1 MNPALRLLAVAALL
15 AAPAAAHEE
24 TAPAHTFVLPADI
37 QWGPPPPALPP
48 GSKIAV
54 LKGDPGEEGPF
65 TLRAWLPAGYVV
77 KPHWH
82 PTSESVTVISG
93 EGFMGMGDTLDQAQ
107 GHALPAGSFA
117 YVPAAAHHSF
127 WVETETVIQ
136 VQGMGPFMI
145 FYLNP
150 ADDPR
155 NAPAP

>member
-1 MNPALRLLAVAALL
+1 MTKLLRLLAVAAAVATPL
-15 AAPAAAHEE
+15 AAQEAAP
-24 TAPAHTFVLPADI
+24 PAHIFVSPADL
-37 QWGPPPPALPP
+37 QWGPAPPALPT
-48 GSKIAV
+48 GAKTAV
-54 LKGDPGEEGPF
+54 LKGNPGEDGPF

-93 EGFMGMGDTLDQAQ
+93 EGYMGMGDTFDKAQ

-117 YVPAAAHHSF
+117 YVPATAHHSF

-136 VQGMGPFMI
+136 VQGMGPFQI
-145 FYLNP
+145 YYLNP

-155 NAPAP
+155 NAPLQ